1 LTWADRYYYCT
12 DHDSRTYEIRIKII
26 QVYSITRNMR
36 EDYLKIP
43 HDLRVP
49 AEQRPKEISTVI
61 DIQTEYTVTYKPT
74 LWQRIKDV
82 FQRHAEA

>member
-1 LTWADRYYYCT
+1 
-12 DHDSRTYEIRIKII
+12 
-26 QVYSITRNMR
+26 MR